1 MDKTIEQYFIE
12 HRQGMGYTDEQI
24 QAELTFKEL
33 GLKMHLLPSTS
44 RSSYTSDEAWERGVR
59 MHQELANDL
68 NSRGI
73 ETTEVNNA

>member
-24 QAELTFKEL
+24 QAELLVKQTGFVKH
-33 GLKMHLLPSTS
+33 MLPSTS
-44 RSSYTSDEAWERGVR
+44 RSSYTSDEAWERGVK
-59 MHQELANDL
+59 MHQELARDL

-73 ETTEVNNA
+73 ETGEVTNA